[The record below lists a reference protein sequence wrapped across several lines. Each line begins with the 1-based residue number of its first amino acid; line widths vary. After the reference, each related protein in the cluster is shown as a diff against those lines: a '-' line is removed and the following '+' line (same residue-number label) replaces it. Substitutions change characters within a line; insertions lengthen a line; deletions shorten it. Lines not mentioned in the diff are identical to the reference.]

1 MFEKIK
7 NHVWNNT
14 FEYFCV
20 VIVII
25 LSTLIAQARANN
37 QKIVDNL
44 ILGIMLLFILVL
56 TIFMYHGFRKLN
68 FIDKEDR
75 ILMLKKSANEQYED
89 FLKNPF
95 TYFFGVLANIL
106 KAFGLLLKEI
116 NSLFRWDKLRELL
129 LFLITFGI
137 TSNLF
142 FPQILDIPI
151 ITWKPFEFLHF
162 KQDQK
167 GGIFALFET
176 YKPSDAVQMEIIK
189 SGTLNTIVICVFI
202 SAIFFIGGSKLLYSI
217 PRILYEYNK
226 LKNNSSQSK

>member
-1 MFEKIK
+1 MFEKIIIYLK
-7 NHVWNNT
+7 NNLLEVCIGIVFACSFILNVVNVLKKDFGKV
-14 FEYFCV
+14 FEN
-20 VIVII
+20 
-25 LSTLIAQARANN
+25 LLIAFAFSVFYLCYLFLIQHFKNSKLEKI
-37 QKIVDNL
+37 QKIKEKNSE
-44 ILGIMLLFILVL
+44 LFLEE
-56 TIFMYHGFRKLN
+56 FHR
-68 FIDKEDR
+68 
-75 ILMLKKSANEQYED
+75 A
-89 FLKNPF
+89 PF
-95 TYFFGVLANIL
+95 PHTFKTLA
-106 KAFGLLLKEI
+106 KVAESFGLLIKEI
-116 NSLFRWDKLRELL
+116 NNLFRWDKLRELL

-137 TSNLF
+137 VSNLF

-151 ITWKPFEFLHF
+151 IIWKPFKFLHF

-189 SGTLNTIVICVFI
+189 SGTLNTIVICVFV